1 MYICQTLVQIWR
13 FLYKF
18 WITVLFS
25 ANTWQ
30 LVRLSFIYL
39 RIRYENPYDIDE
51 TLICRLVSSFIKFQK
66 NEGYVFCD
74 GKKLKLIFRL
84 KNGGFKLKFKLKM
97 AENYQ
102 KRPNNQSC
110 KKTWVVQSVFMY
122 LNPCSASIIL
132 VGTYLIVFYRQ
143 FPAALC
149 FGLSVTFVQLGR
161 LVYCPC

>member
-74 GKKLKLIFRL
+74 GKKVKTDFQTKKR
-84 KNGGFKLKFKLKM
+84 GFQTQIQ
-97 AENYQ
+97 AENGW
-102 KRPNNQSC
+102 KWL
-110 KKTWVVQSVFMY
+110 KTTKNDQTTNHAKNVGWSICVYVSESVFSKHYFSWY
-122 LNPCSASIIL
+122 LLDRFLSAISCC
-132 VGTYLIVFYRQ
+132 IVFWIIRDVCT
-143 FPAALC
+143 AW
-149 FGLSVTFVQLGR
+149 
-161 LVYCPC
+161 